1 MENNLITLQQEPV
14 IIYEKIKSVGEE
26 VQKRISDLNLENQ
39 LVTEDT
45 IKAVKGIRTDLN
57 KEFAAFEEQR
67 KFIKNAVTKPYQEF
81 EEKYKEFIATHY
93 NNADNTL
100 KNKISDFE
108 NQLKEDKAERLKSYF
123 TELCQSLQ
131 IDFLTF
137 EQVKLNVTLSASE
150 KSLKETITAFVE
162 GVKKD
167 LDLLKSIPESDEFKA
182 EVLHDYKKSLDM
194 ANALRI
200 TQERKKAKEEE
211 LKRIE
216 AEKEALAN
224 RVETPV
230 TEAPKEILQA
240 PMVEET
246 PKLVET
252 QFRVRGTIEQLKA
265 LKQFIIENNIEIL

>member
-14 IIYEKIKSVGEE
+14 IIYEKIKSVGAEI
-26 VQKRISDLNLENQ
+26 QKRISDLNLENQ

-57 KEFAAFEEQR
+57 KEFATFEEQR

-108 NQLKEDKAERLKSYF
+108 NKLKEDKAERLKSYF

-137 EQVKLNVTLSASE
+137 EQVKLNITLSASE

-162 GVKKD
+162 GVNKD

-216 AEKEALAN
+216 EQKIDVVKNATTAEPQKE
-224 RVETPV
+224 V
-230 TEAPKEILQA
+230 LQA
-240 PMVEET
+240 PKVEET

>member
-100 KNKISDFE
+100 KNKVSAFE

-137 EQVKLNVTLSASE
+137 AQVKLNVTLSASE

-162 GVKKD
+162 GVNKD
-167 LDLLKSIPESDEFKA
+167 LDLLKSIPEYEFKA

-194 ANALRI
+194 ANALRK

-240 PMVEET
+240 PKVEET

>member
-108 NQLKEDKAERLKSYF
+108 NKLKEDKAERLKSYF

-137 EQVKLNVTLSASE
+137 EQVKLNITLSAPE

-200 TQERKKAKEEE
+200 TQERKEE

-216 AEKEALAN
+216 EQKIDVAKNATTAEPQKE
-224 RVETPV
+224 V
-230 TEAPKEILQA
+230 LQA
-240 PMVEET
+240 PMEEET